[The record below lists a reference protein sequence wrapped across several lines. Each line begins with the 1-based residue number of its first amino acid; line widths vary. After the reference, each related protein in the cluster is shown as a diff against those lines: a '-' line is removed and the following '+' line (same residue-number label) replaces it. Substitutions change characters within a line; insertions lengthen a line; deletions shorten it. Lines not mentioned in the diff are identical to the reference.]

1 MLKKVLIIAVLLSL
15 VGVLG
20 CSTTSGTGTTTLPA
34 SVTTV
39 REAKIASI
47 WSMKQMEINLE
58 SETSI
63 MLTLAPG
70 DKVDG
75 YFYIVNGDNITFSI
89 SGNSLV
95 YESKAPVTQGKSV
108 ESDRFSFTAS
118 QAQGIAYTLK
128 LNAVSGNSEKKPG
141 ATVFL
146 EFIYPATGEVF
157 VPFGTK

>member
-15 VGVLG
+15 VGILG
-20 CSTTSGTGTTTLPA
+20 CSTTSGTGTTALPA

-39 REAKIASI
+39 REAKIASV

-58 SETSI
+58 SETEI
-63 MLTLAPG
+63 DIKLAAG

-89 SGNSLV
+89 SGNSLI
-95 YESKAPVTQGKSV
+95 YESKAPGASGKSV
-108 ESDRFSFTAS
+108 ASDRFSFTAS

-128 LNAVSGNSEKKPG
+128 FNVIEGSSKDKNS

-146 EFIYPATGEVF
+146 EFIYPATGTVL
-157 VPFGTK
+157 VPIGTK